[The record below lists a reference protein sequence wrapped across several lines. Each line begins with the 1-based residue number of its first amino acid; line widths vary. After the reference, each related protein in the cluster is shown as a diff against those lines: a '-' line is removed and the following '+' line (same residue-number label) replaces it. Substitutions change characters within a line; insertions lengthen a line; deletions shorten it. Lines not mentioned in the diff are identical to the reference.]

1 VWCVVFFGYQFPEL
15 AQIDLISMVIQK
27 AYECGK
33 KREGRRKNKLDGV
46 ERRERNGEIERER
59 EKRVLLIAGA

>member
-1 VWCVVFFGYQFPEL
+1 
-15 AQIDLISMVIQK
+15 MVIQK

-59 EKRVLLIAGA
+59 ERRVLLIAGA